1 MTKKE
6 LYNII
11 EKMKE
16 DNLSLM
22 EDNKKLLD
30 QREALVEENL
40 RLTDHEDL
48 KEEIIT
54 AFGENI
60 LKSLKAKNIINMK
73 PDEKDAL
80 YYMLERFMQLTAK
93 PEDQS
98 SPQERYLRSC
108 MNICN

>member
-6 LYNII
+6 L
-11 EKMKE
+11 
-16 DNLSLM
+16 
-22 EDNKKLLD
+22 NKAVERLGEQNTRLIKNNRDLAE
-30 QREALVEENL
+30 QRDALVKENL

-54 AFGENI
+54 ALGENI

-80 YYMLERFMQLTAK
+80 YYMLERFMQLSAK
-93 PEDQS
+93 ADDQS
-98 SPQERYLRSC
+98 ARDKYLRSC
-108 MNICN
+108 MNLCN

>member
-6 LYNII
+6 LYNTI

-54 AFGENI
+54 ALGENI

-93 PEDQS
+93 ADDLS
-98 SPQERYLRSC
+98 ARDKYLRGC
-108 MNICN
+108 MNLCN

>member
-6 LYNII
+6 LYNTI

-40 RLTDHEDL
+40 RLTDHKDL

-54 AFGENI
+54 ALGENI

-80 YYMLERFMQLTAK
+80 YYMLERFMQLSAK
-93 PEDQS
+93 ADVQS
-98 SPQERYLRSC
+98 ARDKYLRGC
-108 MNICN
+108 MNLCN

>member
-6 LYNII
+6 LYNTIK
-11 EKMKE
+11 EVEDRNCHLMKV
-16 DNLSLM
+16 
-22 EDNKKLLD
+22 NKELHD
-30 QREALVEENL
+30 QCEALVKENL

-54 AFGENI
+54 ALGKNI

-73 PDEKDAL
+73 PEEKDAL

-93 PEDQS
+93 ADDQCA
-98 SPQERYLRSC
+98 RDKYLRGC
-108 MNICN
+108 MNLCN

>member
-6 LYNII
+6 LYNTI

-40 RLTDHEDL
+40 KLTDHEDL

-54 AFGENI
+54 ALGKNI

-73 PDEKDAL
+73 PEEKDAL

-93 PEDQS
+93 ADDQS
-98 SPQERYLRSC
+98 ARDKYLRGC
-108 MNICN
+108 MNLCN

>member
-6 LYNII
+6 L
-11 EKMKE
+11 
-16 DNLSLM
+16 
-22 EDNKKLLD
+22 NKAVERLGEQNTRLIKNNRDLAE
-30 QREALVEENL
+30 QRDALVKENL

-54 AFGENI
+54 ALGENI

-73 PDEKDAL
+73 PEEKDSL

-93 PEDQS
+93 ADDQCA
-98 SPQERYLRSC
+98 RDKYLRGC
-108 MNICN
+108 MNLCN

>member
-6 LYNII
+6 LYNTIK
-11 EKMKE
+11 EFEDRNCHLMKV
-16 DNLSLM
+16 
-22 EDNKKLLD
+22 NKELHD
-30 QREALVEENL
+30 QREALVKENL

-98 SPQERYLRSC
+98 SQQERYLRSC

>member
-6 LYNII
+6 LYNTI

-40 RLTDHEDL
+40 RRTDHEDL

-54 AFGENI
+54 ALGENI

-73 PDEKDAL
+73 PEEKDAL

-93 PEDQS
+93 ADDQS
-98 SPQERYLRSC
+98 ARDKYLRGC
-108 MNICN
+108 MNLCN